1 MINNYLSAG
10 GFKIQVKRLPNVE
23 FFSNKVLLPSVT
35 TNSVKSDTPLSAFYS
50 VGDHVN
56 YADLDLTFIVDENMN
71 NYIEIYEWVKAFGT
85 TENLESYGKLESSAD
100 GLTSDISLMILNS
113 HKNPNIEVTFL
124 NAFPIGITP
133 VSLDLSGQDV
143 TYVEATVTLR
153 YDRFNIKQLNS

>member
-1 MINNYLSAG
+1 MINNYLSAS
-10 GFKIQVKRLPNVE
+10 GFKIQVKRLPTVE

-50 VGDHVN
+50 VGDHLS

-71 NYIEIYEWVKAFGT
+71 NYIEIYNWVKAFGT
-85 TENLESYGKLESSAD
+85 PETLDSYDKLNKSKE
-100 GLTSDISLMILNS
+100 GLTSDISVIILNS

-124 NAFPIGITP
+124 NAFPVGLTP
-133 VSLDLSGQDV
+133 VSLDLSNQDV

-153 YDRFNIKQLNS
+153 YDRFNINQLS

>member
-23 FFSNKVLLPSVT
+23 FFSNKILLPSVT
-35 TNSVKSDTPLSAFYS
+35 TNSVKSDTPLRSFYS
-50 VGDHVN
+50 VGDHIN

-71 NYIEIYEWVKAFGT
+71 NYIEIYSWIKAFGT
-85 TENLESYGKLESSAD
+85 PETLESYDKLNKSQE
-100 GLTSDISLMILNS
+100 GLTSDISVMILNS

-124 NAFPIGITP
+124 NAFPVGITP
-133 VSLDLSGQDV
+133 VSLDLSNADV

-153 YDRFNIKQLNS
+153 YDQFNIRQLS